1 MSKRNKIKA
10 GLTASLKKLKFIVPR
25 VITDGV
31 NVGTVDVI
39 VKKHSNRHIYYN
51 LYRQNGGTLAMDV
64 MLRTTALAL
73 AHLHNHSSPPQSEID
88 RLLADDQSYKAK
100 YYDSLH
106 FKRLHYLA
114 KKDKNNFK
122 VDYYETAFYNVKDEA
137 RIIKDRIYQNAS
149 KWCDLL

>member
-10 GLTASLKKLKFIVPR
+10 GLTASLNKLKFIVPR

-51 LYRQNGGTLAMDV
+51 LYRQNGSTLAMDV

-73 AHLHNHSSPPQSEID
+73 AHLHNHPSPPQAEID

-114 KKDKNNFK
+114 KKDHNDFK

-149 KWCDLL
+149 KWCELL

>member
-10 GLTASLKKLKFIVPR
+10 GLTASLNKLKFIVPR

-31 NVGTVDVI
+31 NVGTVNVI

-51 LYRQNGGTLAMDV
+51 LYRQNGSTLAMDV

-73 AHLHNHSSPPQSEID
+73 AHLHNHPSPPQAEID

-114 KKDKNNFK
+114 KKDHNDFK

-149 KWCDLL
+149 KWCELL

>member
-10 GLTASLKKLKFIVPR
+10 GLTASLNKLKFIVPR

-51 LYRQNGGTLAMDV
+51 LYRQNGSTLAMDV

-73 AHLHNHSSPPQSEID
+73 AHLHNHPSPPQ
-88 RLLADDQSYKAK
+88 AK
-100 YYDSLH
+100 IL
-106 FKRLHYLA
+106 
-114 KKDKNNFK
+114 
-122 VDYYETAFYNVKDEA
+122 
-137 RIIKDRIYQNAS
+137 
-149 KWCDLL
+149 

>member
-10 GLTASLKKLKFIVPR
+10 GLTASLNKLKFIVPK

-39 VKKHSNRHIYYN
+39 VKKHANRHIYYN
-51 LYRQNGGTLAMDV
+51 LYRQNGSTLAMDV

-73 AHLHNHSSPPQSEID
+73 AHLHNHPSPPQAEID

-114 KKDKNNFK
+114 KKDNNNFK

-149 KWCDLL
+149 KWCELL

>member
-10 GLTASLKKLKFIVPR
+10 GLTASLNKLKFIVPK

-51 LYRQNGGTLAMDV
+51 LYRQNGSTLAMDV

-73 AHLHNHSSPPQSEID
+73 AHLHNHPRPPQSEID
-88 RLLADDQSYKAK
+88 TLLADDQSYKAK

-106 FKRLHYLA
+106 FKRLINLS
-114 KKDKNNFK
+114 
-122 VDYYETAFYNVKDEA
+122 T
-137 RIIKDRIYQNAS
+137 IIHFTHHR
-149 KWCDLL
+149 WH

>member
-10 GLTASLKKLKFIVPR
+10 GLTASLNKLKFIVPR

-31 NVGTVDVI
+31 NVGTVNVI

-51 LYRQNGGTLAMDV
+51 LYRQNGSTLAMDV

-73 AHLHNHSSPPQSEID
+73 AHLHTHPSPPQAEID

-114 KKDKNNFK
+114 TKDKDTFK
-122 VDYYETAFYNVKDEA
+122 IDYYETAFYNVKDEA
-137 RIIKDRIYQNAS
+137 RIIKERIYQNAS

>member
-10 GLTASLKKLKFIVPR
+10 GLTASLNKLKFIVPR

-51 LYRQNGGTLAMDV
+51 LYRQNGSTLAMDV

-73 AHLHNHSSPPQSEID
+73 AHLHNHPSPPQAEID

-114 KKDKNNFK
+114 KKDHNDFK